1 MKMMEAYK
9 QEKYI
14 LLNNDSDLEEFD
26 ESKVSLRRQTQKGKL
41 LSRSHK
47 TKKFSSWD
55 QPQRLCHTFFV
66 LLILISQI
74 TLSFFVLKIHQDLS
88 TLKKKGASAQ
98 MKASFNI
105 ASEQTDVET
114 INSRKEQTESE
125 FKDLN
130 QQRIAST
137 ETIIS
142 RNTEEQS
149 TSAEKNETGIPKEKS
164 QAPVSPPWIQPL
176 DHPGQA
182 SGQLQNPVGSKLNAL
197 EKRLENVTTTLNNL
211 QNRLEED
218 LDSVFLQL
226 SQLKDNLY
234 VLENTLNI
242 TRMGHL
248 NSYIAP
254 TQPFQEKE
262 KKFSTP
268 GLPYVTSSQN
278 YDISVVPEPASQDLK
293 DTVDS
298 EILEEKP
305 KTIISFI
312 KNLSDLQVFFYGAD
326 NDVNGYLTYN
336 EIASL
341 LGGETPEQEQLEL
354 FDADN
359 NEMFSYLE
367 LMRAFGLTE

>member
-1 MKMMEAYK
+1 MKMMEADK

-26 ESKVSLRRQTQKGKL
+26 KSKVSSRRQTQKGKL

-74 TLSFFVLKIHQDLS
+74 TLSFFVLKIQQDLS
-88 TLKKKGASAQ
+88 TLKKKGASTQ

-125 FKDLN
+125 FKDLT
-130 QQRIAST
+130 QQ
-137 ETIIS
+137 
-142 RNTEEQS
+142 
-149 TSAEKNETGIPKEKS
+149 
-164 QAPVSPPWIQPL
+164 
-176 DHPGQA
+176 
-182 SGQLQNPVGSKLNAL
+182 QLQNPVGSKLNAL

-254 TQPFQEKE
+254 TQPFQEKG

-293 DTVDS
+293 DIVDS

-312 KNLSDLQVFFYGAD
+312 KNLTDLQVFFYGAD
-326 NDVNGYLTYN
+326 NDANGYLTYN

-367 LMRAFGLTE
+367 LMRAFGLTGKGLQRLEHQ

>member
-1 MKMMEAYK
+1 MKMMEADK

-26 ESKVSLRRQTQKGKL
+26 KSKVSSRRQTQKGKL

-74 TLSFFVLKIHQDLS
+74 TLSFFVLKIQQDLS
-88 TLKKKGASAQ
+88 TLKKKGASTQ

-125 FKDLN
+125 FKDLT
-130 QQRIAST
+130 Q
-137 ETIIS
+137 
-142 RNTEEQS
+142 
-149 TSAEKNETGIPKEKS
+149 
-164 QAPVSPPWIQPL
+164 
-176 DHPGQA
+176 
-182 SGQLQNPVGSKLNAL
+182 QLQNPVGSKLNAL

-254 TQPFQEKE
+254 TQPFQEKG

-293 DTVDS
+293 DIVDS

-312 KNLSDLQVFFYGAD
+312 KNLTDLQVFFYGAD
-326 NDVNGYLTYN
+326 NDANGYLTYN

-367 LMRAFGLTE
+367 LMRAFGLTGKGLQRLEHQ

>member
-1 MKMMEAYK
+1 MKMMEADK

-26 ESKVSLRRQTQKGKL
+26 KSKVSSRRQTQKGKL

-74 TLSFFVLKIHQDLS
+74 TLSFFVLKIQQDLS

-114 INSRKEQTESE
+114 INSRKEQAESE
-125 FKDLN
+125 FKDLT

-164 QAPVSPPWIQPL
+164 Q
-176 DHPGQA
+176 
-182 SGQLQNPVGSKLNAL
+182 QLQNPVGSKLNAL

-254 TQPFQEKE
+254 TQPFQEKG

-293 DTVDS
+293 DIVDS

-312 KNLSDLQVFFYGAD
+312 KNLTDLQVFFYGAD
-326 NDVNGYLTYN
+326 NDANGYLTYN